1 MPTTVLDLGLV
12 HHHAPSVEAIVA
24 EVPHTRRMAQAKMT
38 SKISQLKRELRSETK
53 SEKGGSSGGGEG
65 GSPIARSVSKR
76 SSSRLSP
83 GLGGGDDTESL
94 VASLKSRVGTLESDL
109 KRRQETYLKREQVDA
124 EHISS
129 LKKQLERATAERKS
143 WMKEDKRVSLL
154 KNMHSKIMKN
164 IDHVQGTT
172 ARILQEQERDL
183 LRAFRARLF
192 DVQAEL
198 EKERSNKDDGSAALI
213 EKNRQYEKD
222 LDWAKEMADRLE
234 RVNQA
239 LGKEN
244 ARLKS
249 QFKTQQDD
257 REFLIKELVT
267 VRKDNERLRQE
278 CTRLRDN
285 LQEKDEALRA
295 AEKRG
300 RTMPGMSDSTPILPP
315 ATGRGP
321 GLQATGKTRP
331 ASAMNAGAS
340 KEKTKYKNIIQ
351 RMKVLLE
358 RERRNLQRAR
368 KSYEREVNQRTELE
382 IFLRQ
387 CVQQVQN
394 EIARRRN
401 ELIATDP
408 VPPEEQMGGDRSNSK
423 RRSPVGENGDELP
436 LSEFSGADRERVMEL
451 LLSQERVV
459 SLLYQRTFPVH
470 GSSRNIDASGAVNP
484 EIARLAGLKQ

>member
-1 MPTTVLDLGLV
+1 MIGGFTVWG
-12 HHHAPSVEAIVA
+12 EI
-24 EVPHTRRMAQAKMT
+24 MAQARMN
-38 SKISQLKRELRSETK
+38 SKISALKREIREESKSET
-53 SEKGGSSGGGEG
+53 EGASSPPSRGA
-65 GSPIARSVSKR
+65 SSKR
-76 SSSRLSP
+76 SPSSRLSP
-83 GLGGGDDTESL
+83 GLGGSDDATESL
-94 VASLKSRVGTLESDL
+94 VSGLKKRVGTLESDL
-109 KRRQETYLKREQVDA
+109 KRRQEAYLKREKNDA
-124 EHISS
+124 DRIAELS
-129 LKKQLERATAERKS
+129 KQLERATAERKS
-143 WMKEDKRVSLL
+143 WMKEDKRVSLI

-234 RVNQA
+234 RVNQS

-278 CTRLRDN
+278 CTRLRDSM
-285 LQEKDEALRA
+285 QEKDEALQL

-300 RTMPGMSDSTPILPP
+300 RAMPGGMSDSTPVLPP
-315 ATGRGP
+315 ANGRASRGVS
-321 GLQATGKTRP
+321 GGKARP
-331 ASAMNAGAS
+331 ASAMNASTGAD
-340 KEKTKYKNIIQ
+340 KAKYKNIIQ

-387 CVQQVQN
+387 CVQQVQS
-394 EIARRRN
+394 EISRRRN

-408 VPPEEQMGGDRSNSK
+408 VPPEHRMGGDKAK
-423 RRSPVGENGDELP
+423 RGARSPVGDDGEEVP
-436 LSEFSGADRERVMEL
+436 LSEFSAADRERVMEL

-470 GSSRNIDASGAVNP
+470 GSGRNSGGAVNS
-484 EIARLAGLKQ
+484 EIARLAGLKG

>member
-1 MPTTVLDLGLV
+1 M
-12 HHHAPSVEAIVA
+12 
-24 EVPHTRRMAQAKMT
+24 QN
-38 SKISQLKRELRSETK
+38 KIQSLKREVTKTEETK
-53 SEKGGSSGGGEG
+53 HASS
-65 GSPIARSVSKR
+65 SSS
-76 SSSRLSP
+76 SSSRSSRGSP
-83 GLGGGDDTESL
+83 GGLSSEDTESM
-94 VASLKSRVGTLESDL
+94 VGSLKKRVNTLETDL
-109 KRRQETYLKREQVDA
+109 KRRQETYLAREMTDTQRIGLL
-124 EHISS
+124 EN
-129 LKKQLERATAERKS
+129 QLEKATSSRKS

-239 LGKEN
+239 MGKEN
-244 ARLKS
+244 TRLKS

-267 VRKDNERLRQE
+267 VRKDNERMRQE
-278 CTRLRDN
+278 VGRLRTS
-285 LQEKDEALRA
+285 LQEKDQEIKQKDAKNSR
-295 AEKRG
+295 
-300 RTMPGMSDSTPILPP
+300 MSSLSTPVLPP
-315 ATGRGP
+315 AKKAGGGVVVSCFFPLSFSSFLT
-321 GLQATGKTRP
+321 LSLIISLHFLLSSLFCFFYYAFLYSFHATQRP
-331 ASAMNAGAS
+331 ASAANPG
-340 KEKTKYKNIIQ
+340 EKAKYKTIIQ

-358 RERRNLQRAR
+358 RERKNLQRAR
-368 KSYEREVNQRTELE
+368 KSYEKEVNQRTELE

-387 CVQQVQN
+387 CVRDVQI
-394 EIARRRN
+394 EIGRRREELIGTNPINMNGDQEDARRTT
-401 ELIATDP
+401 ED
-408 VPPEEQMGGDRSNSK
+408 
-423 RRSPVGENGDELP
+423 GDEVP
-436 LSEFSGADRERVMEL
+436 LSEFSSADRERVMEL

-459 SLLYQRTFPVH
+459 SLLYTRTFPV
-470 GSSRNIDASGAVNP
+470 SGAHRGGAVTK
-484 EIARLAGLKQ
+484 EIQDIANR

>member
-1 MPTTVLDLGLV
+1 
-12 HHHAPSVEAIVA
+12 
-24 EVPHTRRMAQAKMT
+24 MAQAKMN
-38 SKISQLKRELRSETK
+38 SKISALKREIRDEGKAEGGASSKRSPSSLRS
-53 SEKGGSSGGGEG
+53 SPVGLGGVGGAGGGGE
-65 GSPIARSVSKR
+65 
-76 SSSRLSP
+76 
-83 GLGGGDDTESL
+83 TESL
-94 VASLKSRVGTLESDL
+94 VSGLKKRVGTLESDL
-109 KRRQETYLKREQVDA
+109 KRRQEAYLKREQNDA
-124 EHISS
+124 GRISS
-129 LKKQLERATAERKS
+129 LSKQLERATAERKS
-143 WMKEDKRVSLL
+143 WMKEDKRVGLL

-278 CTRLRDN
+278 CTRLRGSV
-285 LQEKDEALRA
+285 QEKDEALQL

-300 RTMPGMSDSTPILPP
+300 RGMPGGMSDSTPVLPP
-315 ATGRGP
+315 ANGRGTG
-321 GLQATGKTRP
+321 GLGGGAGGAGKTRP
-331 ASAMNAGAS
+331 ASAMNAASAGAD
-340 KEKTKYKNIIQ
+340 KAKYKTIIQ

-387 CVQQVQN
+387 CVQQVQS
-394 EIARRRN
+394 EISRRRD

-408 VPPEEQMGGDRSNSK
+408 VPPEQRMGGDRSK
-423 RRSPVGENGDELP
+423 RGARSPVGEDGEELP
-436 LSEFSGADRERVMEL
+436 LSEFSAPDRERVMEL

-470 GSSRNIDASGAVNP
+470 GSGRGGGGGGGSGAVNS
-484 EIARLAGLKQ
+484 EIARLAGLKR

>member
-1 MPTTVLDLGLV
+1 
-12 HHHAPSVEAIVA
+12 
-24 EVPHTRRMAQAKMT
+24 
-38 SKISQLKRELRSETK
+38 
-53 SEKGGSSGGGEG
+53 
-65 GSPIARSVSKR
+65 
-76 SSSRLSP
+76 
-83 GLGGGDDTESL
+83 
-94 VASLKSRVGTLESDL
+94 
-109 KRRQETYLKREQVDA
+109 KRRQETYLAREQTDTTRIRV
-124 EHISS
+124 
-129 LKKQLERATAERKS
+129 LEQKLEKATSERKS

-239 LGKEN
+239 MGKEN
-244 ARLKS
+244 GRLKS

-278 CTRLRDN
+278 VTRLRST
-285 LQEKDEALRA
+285 LQDRDQEIKQKDTKLSNR
-295 AEKRG
+295 
-300 RTMPGMSDSTPILPP
+300 MPPMSASTPVLPP
-315 ATGRGP
+315 ATK
-321 GLQATGKTRP
+321 TGVGVRP
-331 ASAMNAGAS
+331 ASAANPG
-340 KEKTKYKNIIQ
+340 EKAKYKTIIQ

-358 RERRNLQRAR
+358 RERKNLQRAR
-368 KSYEREVNQRTELE
+368 KSYEKEVNQRTELE

-387 CVQQVQN
+387 CVRDVQI
-394 EIARRRN
+394 EITRRRD
-401 ELIATDP
+401 ELIHTNP
-408 VPPEEQMGGDRSNSK
+408 VDLDHEDDRNGK
-423 RRSPVGENGDELP
+423 RTTEDGDEIP
-436 LSEFSGADRERVMEL
+436 LSQFSAADRERVMEL

-459 SLLYQRTFPVH
+459 SLLYSRTFPVT
-470 GSSRNIDASGAVNP
+470 GAGRGGGAATK
-484 EIARLAGLKQ
+484 EIQQIANMGR